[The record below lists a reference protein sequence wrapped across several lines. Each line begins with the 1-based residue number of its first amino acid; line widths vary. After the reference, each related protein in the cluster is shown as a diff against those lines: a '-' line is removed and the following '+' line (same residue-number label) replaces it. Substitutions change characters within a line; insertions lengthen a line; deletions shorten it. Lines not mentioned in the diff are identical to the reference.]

1 MFEQKFLGQVRVVGM
16 GQSQAPAAG
25 APAPASSDARFSV
38 PAVDQNFVP
47 MSMAPFTVPFVSGW
61 AYPPQYPP
69 GRFDCVLNADSSAWI
84 CTPKVAGPVIVGPP
98 YPVVPIGT
106 FY

>member
-1 MFEQKFLGQVRVVGM
+1 MFEPTFLGQVRIKGM
-16 GQSQAPAAG
+16 GQSQGQPS
-25 APAPASSDARFSV
+25 PASSDARFA
-38 PAVDQNFVP
+38 PAPADQNFVP
-47 MSMAPFTVPFVSGW
+47 MSMAPFVVPFVSGW

-69 GRFDCVLNADSSAWI
+69 ERFDCVLNDDGLSWT
-84 CTPKVAGPVIVGPP
+84 CRPKAVAPVVVGPP